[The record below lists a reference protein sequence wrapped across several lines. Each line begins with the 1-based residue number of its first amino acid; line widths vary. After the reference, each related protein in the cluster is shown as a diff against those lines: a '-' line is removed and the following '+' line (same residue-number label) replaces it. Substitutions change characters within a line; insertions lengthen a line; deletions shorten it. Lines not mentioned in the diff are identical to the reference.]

1 MPFTISHAL
10 AVLPGLRQDR
20 LGTPRGRGPLVAAAL
35 VAGSFAPDV
44 PYFADSLISGVY
56 GYGTFTHAPLG
67 LVTADPLIA
76 AGLVGGWVLLREP
89 VVALLPERS
98 RDRIAVLAGCGDR
111 RPLTVRSAAAF
122 WASAAA
128 GALTHVVWDAFTHHD
143 RWGVRLLPVLDH
155 EVHGTPL
162 HKYAQY
168 GSSAVALVVLA
179 AYGVRALRAVPAP
192 GPRTTGAPDKAENRR
207 SRPPGLPRLSRRA
220 RGIALAAIGTT
231 TLAAAALRA
240 GQWYGATGDAFGIIP
255 SGLFG
260 AGAGLA
266 LAATAYAGA
275 VRLTHRTGGGSA
287 QCAADS
293 QSVPTPTETSS
304 GARRG

>member
-20 LGTPRGRGPLVAAAL
+20 DGTPRGRGPLVAAAL
-35 VAGSFAPDV
+35 IAGSFAPDV
-44 PYFADSLISGVY
+44 PYFADSLVSGVY
-56 GYGTFTHAPLG
+56 GYGTFTHAPPG

-76 AGLVGGWVLLREP
+76 AALAGGWLLLREP

-98 RDRIAVLAGCGDR
+98 RDRVAVLTGCGDR
-111 RPLTVRSAAAF
+111 RRPTVRSAAAF
-122 WASAAA
+122 WVSAAA
-128 GALTHVVWDAFTHHD
+128 GAVTHVVWDAFTHHD
-143 RWGVRLLPVLDH
+143 RWGVRLLPVLNQQ
-155 EVHGTPL
+155 VHGTPL

-179 AYGVRALRAVPAP
+179 GYAVRALHAVP
-192 GPRTTGAPDKAENRR
+192 GPQPRPAGAPERAENRR
-207 SRPPGLPRLSRRA
+207 QGLPRLSRRV
-220 RGIALAAIGTT
+220 RGIVLAAIGTT
-231 TLAAAALRA
+231 TVAAAAVRA
-240 GQWYGATGDAFGIIP
+240 GQWYRATGDAFGIIP

-275 VRLTHRTGGGSA
+275 VRLAHRTGGGTA
-287 QCAADS
+287 QWAADS